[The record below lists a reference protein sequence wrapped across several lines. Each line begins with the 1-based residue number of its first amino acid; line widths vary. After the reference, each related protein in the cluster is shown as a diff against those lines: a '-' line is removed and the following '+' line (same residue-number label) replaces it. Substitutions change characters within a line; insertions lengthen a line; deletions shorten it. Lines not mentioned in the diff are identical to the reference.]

1 MKQFEHVNAASFE
14 EAGRILKES
23 GGTAQAMAGGSDL
36 LGTYKDNLLKTYP
49 ETVVNLKKIPGFAA
63 LEEEDGCLKV
73 GAGCKLNTIAQNQ
86 AVQEACPALAEAAYS
101 VASPLIRSIGTIGG
115 NICQDV
121 RCWYYRYPDSM
132 GGALD
137 CKRKGGGTCYAING
151 ENRYHSVF
159 GGMSCHG
166 TPCAKS
172 CPAGTD
178 VPAYM
183 AKLRE
188 GKWDEAAEIIMRY
201 NPMPMMTSR
210 ICPHPCQD
218 DCNQCT
224 YGDSV
229 NVHGVERSLGDYI
242 LEHADRYYCAPERET
257 GKRAAIIGAG
267 PGGLSAAYYLRKAG
281 HSVVVYDRMEKAGG
295 VLRYGIPHYRL
306 PKDMV
311 DAYVNALSAMGVNFR
326 LGVQVGQDTTVEEI
340 QQSSDTMYVGTGAWK
355 QPVLGLEGENLT
367 QFGLDF
373 LTQVNIYLEKSIGN
387 KVLVCGGGNVAM
399 DVALTAVRLGAG
411 QVKLVC
417 LEQEHDMPAASEE
430 IARAREEGVE
440 ICNGWG
446 LGRIVT
452 DENGRVAGL
461 EAKRC
466 LAVFDEEHRFSPV
479 YDEAD
484 RIVLEADTI
493 ILATGQRVDL
503 SFLGEHFGGQL
514 KSARGLIDA
523 DTESFKTKE
532 DGVYA
537 GGDAVTGPDIAI
549 RAILAGRVAA
559 AGMNRDLGGC
569 GECGC
574 EKAGCEEIGR
584 ENPSA
589 DGNPQ
594 EAAFLRFD
602 PGAVE
607 NAESH
612 KLKEIPASERTLIK
626 EDASSFDRETAMAEA
641 GRCMN
646 CGCYAVSPSDISPVL
661 VMAGA
666 DIVTT
671 ERTLTAEEL
680 FTKKLT
686 VQDILTPGE
695 LVKEI
700 RVPKRSGQ
708 MHYDKKRVR
717 NAIDFAIVSLASCL
731 DVKDNVIQDARL
743 VFGGV
748 APVPLRVKHVE
759 EFLKGKAVTE
769 ETADQAAG
777 LAVGGAS
784 PMGKNEYKLF
794 MMKDLM
800 RSAVLRAGRSS

>member
-1 MKQFEHVNAASFE
+1 M
-14 EAGRILKES
+14 
-23 GGTAQAMAGGSDL
+23 
-36 LGTYKDNLLKTYP
+36 
-49 ETVVNLKKIPGFAA
+49 
-63 LEEEDGCLKV
+63 
-73 GAGCKLNTIAQNQ
+73 
-86 AVQEACPALAEAAYS
+86 
-101 VASPLIRSIGTIGG
+101 
-115 NICQDV
+115 
-121 RCWYYRYPDSM
+121 
-132 GGALD
+132 
-137 CKRKGGGTCYAING
+137 
-151 ENRYHSVF
+151 
-159 GGMSCHG
+159 
-166 TPCAKS
+166 
-172 CPAGTD
+172 
-178 VPAYM
+178 
-183 AKLRE
+183 
-188 GKWDEAAEIIMRY
+188 
-201 NPMPMMTSR
+201 
-210 ICPHPCQD
+210 
-218 DCNQCT
+218 
-224 YGDSV
+224 
-229 NVHGVERSLGDYI
+229 
-242 LEHADRYYCAPERET
+242 
-257 GKRAAIIGAG
+257 
-267 PGGLSAAYYLRKAG
+267 
-281 HSVVVYDRMEKAGG
+281 
-295 VLRYGIPHYRL
+295 
-306 PKDMV
+306 
-311 DAYVNALSAMGVNFR
+311 
-326 LGVQVGQDTTVEEI
+326 
-340 QQSSDTMYVGTGAWK
+340 
-355 QPVLGLEGENLT
+355 
-367 QFGLDF
+367 
-373 LTQVNIYLEKSIGN
+373 
-387 KVLVCGGGNVAM
+387 
-399 DVALTAVRLGAG
+399 
-411 QVKLVC
+411 VC

-523 DTESFKTKE
+523 DTESFKTKK

-700 RVPKRSGQ
+700 RMPKRSGQ